1 MVIKIINYGPVFNC
15 TMHTKEELGVSGL
28 VEAKTW
34 SKLASEAYS
43 IVYHCEQTHTWLP
56 IPDIL

>member
-1 MVIKIINYGPVFNC
+1 
-15 TMHTKEELGVSGL
+15 MHTKEELGVSGL